1 VTPDGDEADANTV
14 SERTTQRAPSDDPET
29 RDRPSGSAT
38 MSTVTDT
45 QPSAPKAG
53 RTTSGGTG
61 ERVFRGLTTGS
72 GLVVVAA
79 IALIGLFLVV
89 QAVPS
94 LLANNANFLT
104 SPVFNTT
111 DASNLRFGIRDLL
124 VVTLLSSLM
133 ALVIAMPI
141 GLGIALFLTQY
152 TPARLAQP
160 FSYVIGLLAAVPS
173 IVFGLW
179 GILVLAPAIEPI
191 AAFLQTYLGWF
202 FLFAPGNLPVLTGTI
217 FTGGIVLAI
226 MILPIV
232 TATTREVFAQTPR
245 FQIEAAQALGA
256 TRWEVI
262 RMAVL
267 PYGRS
272 GFIAASML
280 GLGRALGETIAVLL
294 VIRAA
299 TSPSTGSLFD
309 GGYTFASLIAS
320 AASEFSQPLP
330 TGAYISAGL
339 VLFVLTF
346 VVNAMAR
353 VVAGGKVNG

>member
-1 VTPDGDEADANTV
+1 MTPDGDEADPNTV

-38 MSTVTDT
+38 MASVTETKPPSTG
-45 QPSAPKAG
+45 SS
-53 RTTSGGTG
+53 RTTSGGVG

-104 SPVFNTT
+104 SPDFNTS
-111 DASNLRFGIRDLL
+111 DAGNLRFGIRDLL
-124 VVTLLSSLM
+124 AVTLLSSLM
-133 ALVIAMPI
+133 ALAIAMPI
-141 GLGIALFLTQY
+141 GMGIALFLTQY
-152 TPARLAQP
+152 TPARLARP

-191 AAFLQTYLGWF
+191 AQFLQTYLGWF

-226 MILPIV
+226 MILPII

-280 GLGRALGETIAVLL
+280 GLGRALGETIAVLI
-294 VIRAA
+294 VIRTA
-299 TSPSTGSLFD
+299 TSPSHLSLFD
-309 GGYTFASLIAS
+309 GGATFASKIAA

-330 TGAYISAGL
+330 TGAYIAAGL

-346 VVNAMAR
+346 VVNALAR

>member
-1 VTPDGDEADANTV
+1 
-14 SERTTQRAPSDDPET
+14 
-29 RDRPSGSAT
+29 
-38 MSTVTDT
+38 MSTVTET
-45 QPSAPKAG
+45 RPEAGAPA
-53 RTTSGGTG
+53 RSGGTG

-89 QAVPS
+89 RAVPS
-94 LLANNANFLT
+94 LMANHADFFT
-104 SPVFNTT
+104 SAQFDTT
-111 DASNLRFGIRDLL
+111 DAADLRFGIRDLL
-124 VVTLLSSLM
+124 VVTVLSSLM

-141 GLGIALFLTQY
+141 GMGIALFLTQY
-152 TPARLAQP
+152 SPPRLARP
-160 FSYVIGLLAAVPS
+160 FTFVIGLLAAVPS
-173 IVFGLW
+173 IVYGLW
-179 GILVLAPAIEPI
+179 GILVLAPAIEPV
-191 AAFLQTYLGWF
+191 ARFLQTYLGWF
-202 FLFAPGNLPVLTGTI
+202 FLFSPGNINPVLTGTI
-217 FTGGIVLAI
+217 FTAGIILAI
-226 MILPIV
+226 MILPII

-245 FQIEAAQALGA
+245 FHIEAAQALGA

-280 GLGRALGETIAVLL
+280 GLGRALGETIAILL
-294 VIRAA
+294 VIRAS
-299 TSPSTGSLFD
+299 TSPSHGSLFD

>member
-1 VTPDGDEADANTV
+1 MT
-14 SERTTQRAPSDDPET
+14 ERTTEQARAGSPDPE
-29 RDRPSGSAT
+29 DSPGGSAT
-38 MSTVTDT
+38 MSPVTD
-45 QPSAPKAG
+45 PPPAPAP
-53 RTTSGGTG
+53 RSTSGGRG
-61 ERVFRGLTTGS
+61 ERIFRGLTSAS
-72 GLVVVAA
+72 GLVIVAA
-79 IALIGLFLVV
+79 IALIALFLLV

-94 LLANNANFLT
+94 LFADKANFLT
-104 SPVFNTT
+104 SPVFDVR
-111 DASNLRFGIRDLL
+111 DANNLQFGIRDLL
-124 VVTLLSSLM
+124 VVTVLSSLL
-133 ALVIAMPI
+133 ALVIAMPV

-152 TPARLAQP
+152 APKRVSRP
-160 FSYVIGLLAAVPS
+160 FAYVVDLLAAVPS

-179 GILVLAPAIEPI
+179 GVLVLAPAIEPV
-191 AAFLQTYLGWF
+191 ARFLQTYLGWF
-202 FLFAPGNLPVLTGTI
+202 FLFAPGNLPVLTGTV
-217 FTGGIVLAI
+217 FTGGIVLAV

-245 FQIEAAQALGA
+245 IQMEAAQALGA

-262 RMAVL
+262 RMSVL

-299 TSPSTGSLFD
+299 TTPSGGSLFD

-330 TGAYISAGL
+330 TGAYVSAGL

-346 VVNAMAR
+346 VVNAVAR

>member
-1 VTPDGDEADANTV
+1 
-14 SERTTQRAPSDDPET
+14 
-29 RDRPSGSAT
+29 
-38 MSTVTDT
+38 MSSVTDT
-45 QPSAPKAG
+45 KSSTGAPA
-53 RTTSGGTG
+53 RSGGTG
-61 ERVFRGLTTGS
+61 ERVFRWLTTGS
-72 GLVVVAA
+72 GLVVV
-79 IALIGLFLVV
+79 IVIGLIGLFLIV

-94 LLANNANFLT
+94 LIANHDNFFT
-104 SPVFNTT
+104 SPEFNTT
-111 DASNLRFGIRDLL
+111 DANNLRFGIRDLL
-124 VVTLLSSLM
+124 VVTVLSSLM

-141 GLGIALFLTQY
+141 GLGIALFLTHY
-152 TPARLAQP
+152 APARLARP

-179 GILVLAPAIEPI
+179 GILVLAPAIQPV
-191 AAFLQTYLGWF
+191 AQFLETYLGWF
-202 FLFAPGNLPVLTGTI
+202 FLFSPGNIPVLTGTI
-217 FTGGIVLAI
+217 FTAGIVLAI

-232 TATTREVFAQTPR
+232 TATTREVFSQAPR
-245 FQIEAAQALGA
+245 FHIEAAQALGA

-294 VIRAA
+294 VIRSS
-299 TSPSTGSLFD
+299 TSPSHGSLFD

-320 AASEFSQPLP
+320 ASSEFSQPLP

-346 VVNAMAR
+346 VVNALAR